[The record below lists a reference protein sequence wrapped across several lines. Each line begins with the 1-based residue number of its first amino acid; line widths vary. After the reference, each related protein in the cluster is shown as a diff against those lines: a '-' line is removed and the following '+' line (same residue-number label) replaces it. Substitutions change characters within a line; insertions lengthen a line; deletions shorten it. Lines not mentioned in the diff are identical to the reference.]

1 MPDRVAALSEQL
13 IHVHQALRDRLA
25 ALRQEAARQE
35 AAVGTGP
42 GAADAVLPE
51 NLALAENTALPEDL
65 LSHFLSF
72 CAAIHT
78 HHRGE
83 NDQLWAALRAAAPEL
98 APVID
103 NLIEDHGLVA
113 GILRRIRE
121 LLAPGQTPS
130 GPDALIREL
139 DGLTAILES
148 HFSYE
153 ERRIAKALDILGPQA
168 WTADVFTM
176 APRLSVS
183 LICPRLSGPPK
194 CPSASG
200 CPWVGPPVFRA
211 VDRRAQPAVSQ
222 WLVVESRDDVHMG
235 MQVTALVPAQQVA
248 VRGQQIV
255 QRHPGLE
262 Q

>member
-1 MPDRVAALSEQL
+1 MTRDRVAALSEQL
-13 IHVHQALRDRLA
+13 IHVHQALRERLA

-35 AAVGTGP
+35 AA
-42 GAADAVLPE
+42 GAAFPE
-51 NLALAENTALPEDL
+51 EL
-65 LSHFLSF
+65 LSHCLSF
-72 CAAIHT
+72 CTATHT
-78 HHRGE
+78 HHSGE
-83 NDQLWAALRAAAPEL
+83 DDQLWPALRTAAPEL
-98 APVID
+98 ATVID
-103 NLIEDHGLVA
+103 NLVEDHELVA
-113 GILRRIRE
+113 GILGRIRE

-130 GPDALIREL
+130 GPGALIREL

-153 ERRIAKALDILGPQA
+153 ERRITEALDILGSRA
-168 WTADVFTM
+168 WTADVFTV
-176 APRLSVS
+176 A
-183 LICPRLSGPPK
+183 PRLSGPPK

-200 CPWVGPPVFRA
+200 RPWIGPSVFRA

-222 WLVVESRDDVHMG
+222 RLVVESWDDVHVG

-248 VRGQQIV
+248 VWGQQIV